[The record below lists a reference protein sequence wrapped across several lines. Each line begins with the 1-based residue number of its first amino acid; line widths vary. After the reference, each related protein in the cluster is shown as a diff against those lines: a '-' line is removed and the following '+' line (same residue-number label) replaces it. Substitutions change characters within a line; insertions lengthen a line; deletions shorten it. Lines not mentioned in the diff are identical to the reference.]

1 MYFGNFDKLYVV
13 INMAM
18 TDNLVKGLY
27 LIYEGSVHLVVER
40 KYKTQGRQGGL
51 IILDLKNLSNGSNIS
66 KTVKAGTK
74 FEVVTPEHREMQFLY
89 KDDESCHFMD
99 TATYETVP
107 VSIDFIGSYTQFLKE
122 GDKYVV
128 QFYESKPLSIRTN
141 PTVELKVTESVD
153 AVKGNTANAATKLVT
168 TETGYRVAVPLF
180 VNQGDIIYV
189 NTETGEYTG
198 RA

>member
-1 MYFGNFDKLYVV
+1 
-13 INMAM
+13 MAM
-18 TDNLVKGLY
+18 TDNLVKGIY
-27 LIYEGSVHLVVER
+27 LMIDGNIHLVVER

-51 IILDLKNLSNGSNIS
+51 IILEMKNLSNGHNVS

-74 FEVVTPEHREMQFLY
+74 FETVTPEHKEMQYLY
-89 KDDESCHFMD
+89 KDDESCYFMD
-99 TATYETVP
+99 TGSFETIAVAA
-107 VSIDFIGSYTQFLKE
+107 DFVGDYAQFMKE

-128 QFYESKPLSIRTN
+128 QFYENKPLSIRTN

-153 AVKGNTANAATKLVT
+153 AVRGNTANAATKLVT

-180 VNQGDIIYV
+180 VNQGDTIYI

-198 RA
+198 RV